1 MHYVCYLLDAFPP
14 FLYFQCTTSY
24 FEGIIAMVEPDGSW
38 VAKWQHI
45 ADFYPGMYAM
55 EMIGE
60 LPEDVIE
67 YCESEG
73 IDYKARKKQSGSK

>member
-1 MHYVCYLLDAFPP
+1 
-14 FLYFQCTTSY
+14 
-24 FEGIIAMVEPDGSW
+24 MVEPDGSW